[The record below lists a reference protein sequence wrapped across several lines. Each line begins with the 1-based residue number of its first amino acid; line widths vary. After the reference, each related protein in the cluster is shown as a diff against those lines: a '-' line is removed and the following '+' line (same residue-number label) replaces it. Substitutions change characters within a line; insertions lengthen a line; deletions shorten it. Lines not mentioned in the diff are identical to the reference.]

1 MYPCIT
7 QRAFLGCTFNGKL
20 QPSEVL
26 AQTNKELSNTEVVT
40 CIEESRVVLLE
51 QMGFQISFV

>member
-40 CIEESRVVLLE
+40 RIEESRVVLLE